1 MRVPFVYG
9 VCGGFVRVRFV
20 RARWRSWALISVE
33 GCEGLVG
40 LILGVFGGVLRL

>member
-1 MRVPFVYG
+1 MRFPFVYG

-20 RARWRSWALISVE
+20 RERWRSWAFISVE